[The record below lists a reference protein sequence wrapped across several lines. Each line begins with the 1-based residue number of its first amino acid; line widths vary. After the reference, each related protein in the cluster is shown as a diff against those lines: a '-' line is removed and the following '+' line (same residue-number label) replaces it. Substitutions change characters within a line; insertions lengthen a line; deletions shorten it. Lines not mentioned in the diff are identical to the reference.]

1 MYIVPRGPGYESL
14 NIVIINTSMKE
25 HIDLCKISKFDII
38 RVNIDRDRARSK
50 FTKKCM
56 VVRTNVQKIH
66 YTFLS
71 IFLFL
76 NGCILISIDPINIK
90 L

>member
-38 RVNIDRDRARSK
+38 RVNIDRDTAIPNLLRNVWSSGQMSK
-50 FTKKCM
+50 KPL
-56 VVRTNVQKIH
+56 
-66 YTFLS
+66 Y
-71 IFLFL
+71 
-76 NGCILISIDPINIK
+76 ISQYFFVFEWLYLDQYWPD
-90 L
+90 